1 MTARRVLAAAAL
13 ALALAGPVE
22 GRPWAWL
29 GVRIRDLTEQEMEEL
44 SSRHGMRE
52 GYGVR
57 IVDVIASGPAAAAGL
72 QGGDLVVGVDGRP
85 VTDVRTLQRMI
96 GASSIDAPAR
106 LTLLRADGRRDVL
119 VRLAAMPTDAAG
131 DRVAAEF
138 GFVLRSS
145 RAGDGDPGT
154 RGGPGAPEVAAIA
167 REGAAARAG
176 LEAGDV
182 LVEVGGRTVTTSDQ
196 AREALS
202 AASIERALPL
212 TVRRGERTLSLVLPA
227 P

>member
-1 MTARRVLAAAAL
+1 MTARRVLAAAAV
-13 ALALAGPVE
+13 ALALAGTVE
-22 GRPWAWL
+22 GQPWAWL

-52 GYGVR
+52 GYGVK
-57 IVDVIASGPAAAAGL
+57 IVEVIGNGPAAAAGL

-85 VTDVRTLQRMI
+85 VTDVRILQRMI
-96 GASSIDAPAR
+96 GASSIGLPTR
-106 LTLLRADGRRDVL
+106 LTLLGDGGRRDVV

-145 RAGDGDPGT
+145 RTGDRDPGA
-154 RGGPGAPEVAAIA
+154 GGGLAVPEVAAIA
-167 REGAAARAG
+167 RDGAAARAG

-182 LVEVGGRTVTTSDQ
+182 LVEIGGRAVTTGDQ
-196 AREALS
+196 AREALG
-202 AASIERALPL
+202 AASIERALSL